1 MKKQIFLLA
10 FLFASCLFIDAQSV
24 TEIFQK
30 NRIIN
35 LVADDTYG
43 VGNDWEKIFESYYD
57 EFDGTAIGLRKKL
70 VIYDDGK
77 AIVSHA
83 TRNQYSLFD
92 SDGKFQKDISLHFA
106 DPDRKPQN
114 IKQAVGYINRLF
126 FTQANMMG
134 DIYFFDSNGLIVK
147 VIRIHYGTSDILV
160 LDDSHIAIYGS
171 TSWGKKHR
179 YFVSILD
186 INTEKDTI
194 IYDKFRDFS
203 EFWDENGFTNA
214 SESRKREMDFSVN
227 ILKVDDRLLIS
238 CPTEPAIKMFD
249 FQGNKISE
257 QQYDWD
263 QNYLSVD
270 EQLNYQRE
278 KISYLKECLS
288 ETDEMTDKKYRERN
302 IRSLN
307 DLISRYEKGLNEI
320 KEPFGIGWFT
330 IAISGGDNIFFF
342 DEAKEAGKNSFHV
355 YQVKNGK
362 TISENTLKCND
373 YDLAITRKRLVF
385 HNGYFYGIQ
394 ELKDCKGNPLRL
406 VRFKVEAE

>member
-1 MKKQIFLLA
+1 MKKYMLLMTFLLA
-10 FLFASCLFIDAQSV
+10 SSFFIDAQLV

-30 NRIIN
+30 SKTIN

-43 VGNDWEKIFESYYD
+43 TGNDWAKIFESYYD
-57 EFDGTAIGLRKKL
+57 ESGGMAIGLRKRL

-77 AIVSHA
+77 AIVGHA

-92 SDGKFQKDISLHFA
+92 SDGKFMKDISLHFA

-114 IKQAVGYINRLF
+114 IKQAFGYINGLF

-147 VIRIHYGTSDILV
+147 VIRIHYGTSDMLV

-227 ILKVDDRLLIS
+227 ILKADNRLIVS
-238 CPTEPAIKMFD
+238 CPTESTIKIFD

-257 QQYDWD
+257 QRYDWN
-263 QNYLSVD
+263 QNYLSVE
-270 EQLNYQRE
+270 EQLNYQKER
-278 KISYLKECLS
+278 ISYLKECLS
-288 ETDEMTDKKYRERN
+288 EVDEITDKKYRKRN
-302 IRSLN
+302 TRSLN

-320 KEPFGIGWFT
+320 KEPFGMGWFT
-330 IAISGGDNIFFF
+330 IAISGGENIFFF
-342 DEAKEAGKNSFHV
+342 GEAKKAGENSFHV
-355 YQVKNGK
+355 YHVKNGK
-362 TISENTLKCND
+362 TISENTLRCND
-373 YDLAITRKRLVF
+373 YDLAITKKRLVF

-394 ELKDCKGNPLRL
+394 ELKKCEGNPLRL
-406 VRFKVEAE
+406 VRFKIEAE

>member
-1 MKKQIFLLA
+1 MKKYILLMTFLLA
-10 FLFASCLFIDAQSV
+10 SSFFVDAQSV
-24 TEIFQK
+24 TEIFQRSK
-30 NRIIN
+30 TIN

-43 VGNDWEKIFESYYD
+43 TGNDWAKIFESYYD
-57 EFDGTAIGLRKKL
+57 EFDGMAIGLRKRL

-77 AIVSHA
+77 AIVGHA

-92 SDGKFQKDISLHFA
+92 SDGKFLKDISLHFA

-114 IKQAVGYINRLF
+114 IKQAFGYINGLF

-147 VIRIHYGTSDILV
+147 VIRIDHGTLDMLV

-186 INTEKDTI
+186 INTEKNTI
-194 IYDKFRDFS
+194 IYDKFRDFR

-227 ILKVDDRLLIS
+227 ILKADNRLVVS
-238 CPTEPAIKMFD
+238 CPTESTIKIFD
-249 FQGNKISE
+249 FQGNTISE
-257 QQYDWD
+257 QQYDWN
-263 QNYLSVD
+263 QNYLSVE
-270 EQLNYQRE
+270 EQLNYQKER
-278 KISYLKECLS
+278 ISYLKECLS
-288 ETDEMTDKKYRERN
+288 EVDEMTDNKYRERN

-320 KEPFGIGWFT
+320 KEPFGMGWFT

-342 DEAKEAGKNSFHV
+342 DEAKEAGENSFHV
-355 YQVKNGK
+355 YQVRNGK
-362 TISENTLKCND
+362 TISENTLRCND
-373 YDLAITRKRLVF
+373 YDLAITKKRLVF
-385 HNGYFYGIQ
+385 YNGYFYGIQ
-394 ELKDCKGNPLRL
+394 ELKNCKGNPLRL

>member
-43 VGNDWEKIFESYYD
+43 TGNDWAKIFESYYD
-57 EFDGTAIGLRKKL
+57 ESGGMAIGLRKRL

-92 SDGKFQKDISLHFA
+92 SDGKFMKDISLHFA

-114 IKQAVGYINRLF
+114 IKQAFGYINGLF

-147 VIRIHYGTSDILV
+147 VIRIHYGTSDMLV

-186 INTEKDTI
+186 INTEKYTI
-194 IYDKFRDFS
+194 VYDKFREFS
-203 EFWDENGFTNA
+203 EFWDKNNYTNA

-238 CPTEPAIKMFD
+238 CPTEPTIKTFD

-257 QQYDWD
+257 QQYDWN

-307 DLISRYEKGLNEI
+307 DLISRYENGLSVI
-320 KEPFGIGWFT
+320 KEPFGMGWFT

-355 YQVKNGK
+355 YHVKNGK

-373 YDLAITRKRLVF
+373 YNLAITRKRLVF

-394 ELKDCKGNPLRL
+394 ELKQCEGNPLRL